1 VCWRQKEAPDV
12 TEHKAVEEVDGGKEY
27 ITVTEKKS
35 GSGYTRTET
44 RVFVPDAADAD
55 GNAQHALDTTA
66 KTEDDADTQRLLD
79 TTTKTDA

>member
-1 VCWRQKEAPDV
+1 M

-44 RVFVPDAADAD
+44 RVFIPDAADAQHTPAR
-55 GNAQHALDTTA
+55 NAQHTLDTTA
-66 KTEDDADTQRLLD
+66 KTEDDADTQRSLD